1 MTLTIK
7 IRSSS
12 ASSASMDYR
21 FRDVLNE
28 HLKSNSPL
36 PFSDWKQTW
45 KDRYSNQRTGGQETA
60 TYIFHCLLAVSVY
73 QLLHCNSI
81 LPVSFR
87 QFIDRSRCLIHRAAH
102 LPFLPFFF
110 FSLFFSFLFFNV
122 SVVDTRV
129 VGLFEVSPGVNE
141 LSTRMSV
148 MRSNDSAQSG
158 MSKKMICS
166 EGTCQSLLSVI
177 ITDDKK
183 NDLLTGYVSIVTF
196 CDDNGYS

>member
-21 FRDVLNE
+21 LSDVPNE
-28 HLKSNSPL
+28 HLKSNGPL

-45 KDRYSNQRTGGQETA
+45 KDKYSNQHTGGQETA
-60 TYIFHCLLAVSVY
+60 TYIFHCLLVVSVY

-81 LPVSFR
+81 LPVSFQ
-87 QFIDRSRCLIHRAAH
+87 QFIDSSPCLIHRAAH

-110 FSLFFSFLFFNV
+110 SRFSFLFFNV
-122 SVVDTRV
+122 SVVDTRI
-129 VGLFEVSPGVNE
+129 VGLFAVSPGVNE

-158 MSKKMICS
+158 MSKK
-166 EGTCQSLLSVI
+166 
-177 ITDDKK
+177 K
-183 NDLLTGYVSIVTF
+183 
-196 CDDNGYS
+196 

>member
-21 FRDVLNE
+21 LRDVLNE
-28 HLKSNSPL
+28 HLKSNGPL
-36 PFSDWKQTW
+36 LFSDWKQTW
-45 KDRYSNQRTGGQETA
+45 KDKYSNQHTGGQETA

-73 QLLHCNSI
+73 QLFHCNSV

-87 QFIDRSRCLIHRAAH
+87 QFIDSSRCLIQRAAH

-110 FSLFFSFLFFNV
+110 SRFSFLLFNV

-129 VGLFEVSPGVNE
+129 VGLFAVSPGVNE

-158 MSKKMICS
+158 MSKK
-166 EGTCQSLLSVI
+166 
-177 ITDDKK
+177 

-196 CDDNGYS
+196 CDDNSYS